1 LFTQIGKDE
10 MGAANMGSAVEGLV
24 KVIVGVGLVAALI
37 FVVWIAYWI
46 GWWVIPTTPKM

>member
-1 LFTQIGKDE
+1 

-24 KVIVGVGLVAALI
+24 KVIIGVGIVAALI
-37 FVVWIAYWI
+37 FVVWAAYWI